1 MDVLKNVK
9 KVELRTKHLVDG
21 LLQGSYHS
29 VFKGRG
35 IEFSDVREYAFG
47 DDVRTIDWN
56 VTARMDEPYI
66 KEFIEERDLT
76 VYILFDVSGSSFFGS
91 GRRKRDVNIDL
102 AASLMFAALRNNDN
116 CGLLLF
122 SEDVEKFVPARK
134 GRKHILRLI
143 REMIEHEPDRQGTD
157 IKRSLVYLSKV
168 LKKRAIVFVISDFF
182 DRGYGRYLRLLAHKH
197 DVIAIHTRD
206 KNELE
211 MPQIGYLEVV
221 DSETGEAA
229 LINTDDPEFQK
240 EYKAHV
246 RRHYHQVKKTMRKSK
261 VDLITMSTAEGFEA
275 PLRRFFRR
283 RR

>member
-1 MDVLKNVK
+1 MNVLKRVK
-9 KVELRTKHLVDG
+9 KVELRTKHLVEG

-35 IEFSDVREYAFG
+35 IEFSDVREYSFG
-47 DDVRTIDWN
+47 DDVRSIDWN

-76 VYILFDVSGSSFFGS
+76 VYIIFDVSGSSFFGS
-91 GRRKRDVNIDL
+91 DRSKYDANIDL
-102 AASLMFAALRNNDN
+102 AASLMFAAMRNNDN

-122 SEDVEKFVPARK
+122 SEDIEKFVPARK

-143 REMIEHEPDRQGTD
+143 REMIEHEPKNKGTN
-157 IKRSLVYLSKV
+157 IKKGLMYLSRI

-182 DRGYGRYLRLLAHKH
+182 DSGYGRYMRQLAHRH
-197 DVIAIHTRD
+197 DVIAIHMRD

-211 MPQIGYLEVV
+211 MPDVGYAEIE
-221 DSETGEAA
+221 DYETGERVM
-229 LINTDDPEFQK
+229 IDTSDPKFRS

-246 RRHYHQVKKTMRKSK
+246 RRHYYLVKKTMRKSK
-261 VDLITMSTAEGFEA
+261 VDLITMTTEGFEV
-275 PLRRFFRR
+275 PLRKFFRR
-283 RR
+283 R